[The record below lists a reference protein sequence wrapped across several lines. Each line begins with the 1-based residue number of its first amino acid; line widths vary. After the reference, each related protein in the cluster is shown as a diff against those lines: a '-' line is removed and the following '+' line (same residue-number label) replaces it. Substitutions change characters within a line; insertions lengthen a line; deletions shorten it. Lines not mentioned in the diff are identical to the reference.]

1 MVAKGKK
8 TIRVWGGG
16 RAYAG
21 TKAGD
26 YPDYV
31 VKGRRSSK
39 QLAHR
44 LSRRVEKMRLWKS

>member
-1 MVAKGKK
+1 MAKGKK
-8 TIRVWGGG
+8 TLRVWGGG
-16 RAYAG
+16 RAYAS

-39 QLAHR
+39 QLVHR
-44 LSRRVEKMRLWKS
+44 LSRRVEKARLRKIV